1 MPYKAYMYS
10 DVYVWDVSR
19 FCPVLTIADDRVRV
33 PNLSI
38 LLYGIDS

>member
-1 MPYKAYMYS
+1 MYS

-19 FCPVLTIADDRVRV
+19 FCPVVLTIADDRVRV

-38 LLYGIDS
+38 LLYDIDS